1 MLKNKDFERR
11 LYEVKKVISVLEWD
25 LPNIRNNQL
34 KEIKENQLMQYKRE
48 LQELLV
54 KNSDCIKMIN

>member
-1 MLKNKDFERR
+1 MLRR
-11 LYEVKKVISVLEWD
+11 REFDTRIYELKKAISVLEWD

-34 KEIKENQLMQYKRE
+34 KEIKEKQLMQYKGE

-54 KNSDCIKMIN
+54 KNGGRVEVIN

>member
-11 LYEVKKVISVLEWD
+11 LYELKKEISVLEWD

-34 KEIKENQLMQYKRE
+34 KEIKEKQLMHYKRE

-54 KNSDCIKMIN
+54 KNNGSIEIVN